1 MAKDVTMP
9 LLSPSMTEGTVVKW
23 LKKEGD
29 AVKSGEIIAEVET
42 DKATM
47 DLEAFD
53 SGILRKITA
62 PAGSKVTVNGR
73 IAIIGTKDEAID
85 ESAPAAPAAAP
96 APKAEAQ
103 PAAASAPG
111 TGSASAP
118 YPTSPAPAPAST
130 GSNRLKASPLAK
142 KVAAELSVPLANLSG
157 TGPGGRIVKRDV
169 LAGQANGSSRAGG
182 AGWGLHAS
190 GPIAKEEKI
199 PLSNM
204 RQTIARRLLE
214 SKTTIPH
221 FYLEI
226 EVDAAPMVELRASLN
241 KGFEKLPKPFK
252 LSLNDFILKATAE
265 AIRRVPGINCS
276 FAGDSIQQYAS
287 VQLAFAVAIPQGL
300 ITPVIR
306 DAQDKTLK
314 AISDEAKALAAR
326 AKEGKLK
333 PEEYTTG
340 TFTIS
345 NLGMYGIDRFSAI
358 VNPPQAGI
366 LAVGNVVKKAVVN
379 DADQIVPGQRLSL
392 TLSCDHRVVDGA
404 VGASF
409 LQELRALV
417 ESPALLLL

>member
-62 PAGSKVTVNGR
+62 PAGAKVAVNGR
-73 IAIIGTKDEAID
+73 IAILGTQDEKID
-85 ESAPAAPAAAP
+85 DSAPAASAAPAVEQKKEESAAPAQPGTPAAPSAATSAPTPAAAP
-96 APKAEAQ
+96 APKA
-103 PAAASAPG
+103 S
-111 TGSASAP
+111 SS
-118 YPTSPAPAPAST
+118 TS
-130 GSNRLKASPLAK
+130 RVHASPLAK
-142 KVAAELSVPLANLSG
+142 KVAQDLNVSLGSLQG
-157 TGPGGRIVKRDV
+157 TGPGGRIVRRDV
-169 LAGQANGSSRAGG
+169 ENAPKGGNG
-182 AGWGLHAS
+182 GWGLYPA
-190 GPIAKEEKI
+190 GAIAKEEKI

-226 EVDAAPMVELRASLN
+226 EVDAAPMVDLRVSLN
-241 KGFEKLPKPFK
+241 KSFEKLAKPFK
-252 LSLNDFILKATAE
+252 LSLNDFILKAAAE
-265 AIRRVPGINCS
+265 AIRRVPAINAS
-276 FAGDSIQQYAS
+276 FAGDAIQQYSS
-287 VQLAFAVAIPQGL
+287 VHLAFAVAIPQGL

-306 DAQDKTLK
+306 DAQDRTLK
-314 AISDEAKALAAR
+314 SISDEARALAVR

-340 TFTIS
+340 TFTLS

-366 LAVGNVVKKAVVN
+366 LAIGNVVKKPVVGPG
-379 DADQIVPGQRLSL
+379 DTIVVGQRLSL

-409 LQELRALV
+409 LQELRTLV
-417 ESPALLLL
+417 ENPALLLI

>member
-62 PAGSKVTVNGR
+62 PAGSKVAVNGR

-85 ESAPAAPAAAP
+85 ESAAPAPASAPKQEAAPAAAP
-96 APKAEAQ
+96 
-103 PAAASAPG
+103 SAPG
-111 TGSASAP
+111 AGSASAP
-118 YPTSPAPAPAST
+118 YPASPAPAAPSG
-130 GSNRLKASPLAK
+130 GSRLKASPLAK
-142 KVAAELSVPLANLSG
+142 KVATELNVPLANLSG

-169 LAGQANGSSRAGG
+169 LAGQANGGSRGGSGG
-182 AGWGLHAS
+182 AGWGLHGS

-226 EVDAAPMVELRASLN
+226 EVDAAPLVELRASLN

-276 FAGDSIQQYAS
+276 FAGDSIQQYGS